1 MPPSPFG
8 FDHPKDSPGFLLWQ
22 TTTLWQRRI
31 RKVLEPHNLSHA
43 QFVIMA
49 QILWL
54 SRNQEKV
61 AQLDIVKM
69 SKLDKMTVSTAMKK
83 LEKLKFV
90 TRREN
95 LQDTRAKNVVLTEI
109 GEEKVRRLVPMIE
122 GVDGAFF
129 SALNNLDQAMLIKNL
144 RQLTR
149 EKDDI

>member
-1 MPPSPFG
+1 MSPSPFG

-31 RKVLEPHNLSHA
+31 RKILDAHDLSHA

-54 SRNQEKV
+54 SRKQEKV
-61 AQLDIVKM
+61 AQLDIVTL

-83 LEKLKFV
+83 LEALKFV

-95 LQDTRAKNVVLTEI
+95 LKDTRSKNVTLTEA
-109 GEEKVRRLVPMIE
+109 GEQKVRTLIPMIE
-122 GVDGAFF
+122 SIDEGFF
-129 SALNNLDQAMLIKNL
+129 GTLNNLDQAMLIKNL

-149 EKDDI
+149 TK